1 MLKFKLGKL
10 GEHTPKIPNS
20 LAVIFEMVTAWSD
33 EPTKT
38 ELGFICAAAVSL
50 SIEAEGKPR
59 HKVEKPLLEYGRQCI
74 EFLLSSGVSITD
86 IYTYGSYILTK
97 SIEKLPQSAEVDDKT
112 DFLSAQEPDSL
123 NG

>member
-1 MLKFKLGKL
+1 MLKFRLGKL

-50 SIEAEGKPR
+50 SIEAEGETPTQ
-59 HKVEKPLLEYGRQCI
+59 GRKT
-74 EFLLSSGVSITD
+74 FVGVRSTM
-86 IYTYGSYILTK
+86 Y
-97 SIEKLPQSAEVDDKT
+97 
-112 DFLSAQEPDSL
+112 
-123 NG
+123 